1 MGQYKDE
8 LEIHENVLVGI
19 EEAEYILRICSV
31 YIEDIMRI
39 YVTYLGCMYEDIYT
53 LSH

>member
-8 LEIHENVLVGI
+8 LEIHEHVLVGI

-39 YVTYLGCMYEDIYT
+39 YT
-53 LSH
+53 LHI